1 MDRNEDLVPLS
12 DLREGDEGIIQ
23 ALIGGREL
31 SIRLAAL
38 GIASNMRIKVIRSRG
53 EMRIIQAADTRLA
66 LGGGEAEKI
75 MVQRTESLHCEA
87 DEEKREP
94 KKLLVALT
102 GQPNVGKSTVFNI
115 LTGLSQHVG
124 NWPGKTVEKKEGFHV
139 CKDLVMRIVDL
150 PGTYS
155 LTAFSAE
162 ELVARNFI
170 LTERP
175 DVIILLVNAAALER
189 SIYLLTE
196 LLLLGPPVIVAVNMV
211 DVAENQGVR
220 INIKAL
226 EQALGIPVV
235 ETVAAKN
242 RGIRELI
249 EQTRALACGELT
261 YTPRRQEVA
270 EDHRDVFTD
279 ISAFLAPHLGPADSS
294 TSLNLPL
301 DWLTIKLME
310 GDPEI
315 AKIVEARIPP
325 DAWRGIQ
332 SILLRHEDSLHAVVG
347 GRYDW
352 IEAVTRAAIS
362 RFRMGQVVMTDRI
375 DHVLTRPLFGIP
387 VLLLLFAAVFLIT
400 YTVGYPLQRG
410 LEGLVSALAQQIET
424 LLEHYPYWIKG
435 ILIDGVIGG
444 VGSVLTFVPILV
456 IFFAFMAVLE
466 DVGYMARAAF
476 VMDRFM
482 HLVGLHGKSVIP
494 LCLGFGCNVPAV
506 LGARIVESKKE
517 RLLTIFLSPFVP
529 CTARLAVLTFVAAA
543 IFSTRAAIVSW
554 SLLTVNILIMGILGM
569 LVSRYLLKDEPTPFI
584 MELPL
589 YHKPDIKTIALVV
602 WTRTLTFI
610 KKAGTVILAVSV
622 IIWLLSHLPHGRIED
637 SWLAGLGHFLEPLGQ
652 PIGLDW
658 KMIVALL
665 TTIIAKETAIATLGV
680 LYGVGREGLMQV
692 LPQVMSPASALSFL
706 VVLMLFV
713 PCAATVAV
721 MKREMGSWKWFGAS
735 IGVMLVL
742 SLLGGL
748 MAYRLALGMGW

>member
-1 MDRNEDLVPLS
+1 MTEKLVPLS

-23 ALIGGREL
+23 TLAGGRAL
-31 SIRLAAL
+31 SVRLAGL
-38 GIASNMRIKVIRSRG
+38 GIALNVRIKVLRSRG
-53 EMRIIQAADTRLA
+53 ELKIVQAADTRVA
-66 LGGGEAEKI
+66 LGGGEADKI
-75 MVQRTESLHCEA
+75 FVYRTESLHCEA
-87 DEEKREP
+87 GEEKRE
-94 KKLLVALT
+94 KRRLLVALT

-124 NWPGKTVEKKEGFHV
+124 NWPGKTVEKKEGAHV
-139 CKDLVMRIVDL
+139 CDDTEMRIVDL

-155 LTAFSAE
+155 LTAFSPE
-162 ELVARNFI
+162 ERIARDFI
-170 LTERP
+170 LTECP

-196 LLLLGPPVIVAVNMV
+196 LLLFGPPVIVAVNMV
-211 DVAENQGVR
+211 DVAENQGIR

-235 ETVAAKN
+235 EMVAAKN
-242 RGIRELI
+242 RGIRELVGK
-249 EQTRALACGELT
+249 TRALACGDVF
-261 YTPRRQEVA
+261 YKPRLQEVA
-270 EDHRDVFTD
+270 ADHRHVFREI
-279 ISAFLAPHLGPADSS
+279 ISFLTPHIDPCAPSGAAA
-294 TSLNLPL
+294 LPVN
-301 DWLTIKLME
+301 WLAIKLME

-315 AKIVEARIPP
+315 AKMVEARIPP
-325 DAWRGIQ
+325 DDWRGIQ
-332 SILLRHEDSLHAVVG
+332 SILLKHEDSLHAVVG

-387 VLLLLFAAVFLIT
+387 VLLMVFAAVFLVT
-400 YTVGYPLQRG
+400 YTVGYPLQGG
-410 LEGLVSALAQQIET
+410 LERLVGALAKQ
-424 LLEHYPYWIKG
+424 LEPFLESYPFWIKG
-435 ILIDGVIGG
+435 MLIDGVIGG
-444 VGSVLTFVPILV
+444 AGSVLTFMPILV
-456 IFFAFMAVLE
+456 IFFTFMAVLE

-482 HLVGLHGKSVIP
+482 HIIGLHGKSVIP
-494 LCLGFGCNVPAV
+494 MCLGFGCNVPAV

-543 IFSTRAAIVSW
+543 IFSTHAAALVSW
-554 SLLTVNILIMGILGM
+554 SLLTVNILVLGLVGILM
-569 LVSRYLLKDEPTPFI
+569 NRYFLKKEAMPFI

-589 YHKPDIKTIALVV
+589 YHKPDFKTIGMAV
-602 WTRTLTFI
+602 WTRTLSFI

-622 IIWLLSHLPHGRIED
+622 IIWFLSHLPNGRIED
-637 SWLAGLGHFLEPLGQ
+637 SWLGGFGRLLEPLGQ
-652 PIGLDW
+652 PVGLDW
-658 KMIVALL
+658 KMITALL

-680 LYGVGREGLMQV
+680 LYGVGREGLLQV

-706 VVLMLFV
+706 VILMLFI

-721 MKREMGSWKWFGAS
+721 MKQEMDSWKWFGAS
-735 IGVMLVL
+735 VGAMLVI

-748 MAYRLALGMGW
+748 IAYRLALGMGW

>member
-1 MDRNEDLVPLS
+1 MMTEELVPLA

-23 ALIGGREL
+23 ALTGGRAL
-31 SIRLAAL
+31 SVRLAAL
-38 GIASNMRIKVIRSRG
+38 GIALNMRIKVLRSRG
-53 EMRIIQAADTRLA
+53 ELKIVQAADTRVA
-66 LGGGEAEKI
+66 LGGGEADKI
-75 MVQRTESLHCEA
+75 FVYRTEALNCEA
-87 DEEKREP
+87 AEENREVRQI
-94 KKLLVALT
+94 LVALA

-124 NWPGKTVEKKEGFHV
+124 NWPGKTVEKKEGAHV
-139 CKDLVMRIVDL
+139 CEGLKMRIVDL

-155 LTAFSAE
+155 LTAFSPE
-162 ELVARNFI
+162 ERVARKFI

-211 DVAENQGVR
+211 DVAENQGIR

-235 ETVAAKN
+235 EMVAAKN
-242 RGIRELI
+242 RGIRELVD
-249 EQTRALACGELT
+249 QTRALACGE
-261 YTPRRQEVA
+261 TPYAPRVQEVA
-270 EDHRDVFTD
+270 ADHRDVYRD
-279 ISAFLAPHLGPADSS
+279 IVSLLAPSFEPGPTPSS
-294 TSLNLPL
+294 ANLPVN
-301 DWLTIKLME
+301 WLAVKLME

-315 AKIVEARIPP
+315 AKTVEARIPP

-332 SILLRHEDSLHAVVG
+332 AILLKHEDSLHAVVG

-375 DHVLTRPLFGIP
+375 DHVLTRPVFGIP
-387 VLLLLFAAVFLIT
+387 VLLMVFAAVFLIT
-400 YTVGYPLQRG
+400 YTVGYPLQGG
-410 LEGLVSALAQQIET
+410 LEALFGAFASR
-424 LLEHYPYWIKG
+424 LEPFLDPFPFWIKG
-435 ILIDGVIGG
+435 MLIDGVIGG
-444 VGSVLTFVPILV
+444 AGSVLTFIPILV
-456 IFFAFMAVLE
+456 IFFTFMAILE

-482 HLVGLHGKSVIP
+482 HLIGLHGKSVIP
-494 LCLGFGCNVPAV
+494 MCLGFGCNVPAV

-529 CTARLAVLTFVAAA
+529 CTARLAVLTFMAAA
-543 IFSTRAAIVSW
+543 IFSTSAALISW
-554 SLLTVNILIMGILGM
+554 SLLTVNILVLG
-569 LVSRYLLKDEPTPFI
+569 LVGVLANRFLLKEEAMPFI

-589 YHKPDIKTIALVV
+589 YHQPDFKTIAMTV
-602 WTRTLTFI
+602 WARTLSFI

-622 IIWLLSHLPHGRIED
+622 IIWLLSHLPHGQIED
-637 SWLAGLGHFLEPLGQ
+637 SWLANFGRFIEPLGR

-658 KMIVALL
+658 KMITALL
-665 TTIIAKETAIATLGV
+665 TTIVAKETAIATLGV
-680 LYGVGREGLMQV
+680 LYGVGREGLLQV

-706 VVLMLFV
+706 VILMLFI

-721 MKREMGSWKWFGAS
+721 MKRELGSWKWFGAS
-735 IGVMLVL
+735 MGVMLL
-742 SLLGGL
+742 ISLLGGFI
-748 MAYRLALGMGW
+748 AHRFALAIGW